1 MNRACNIFSGC
12 QLCIATVLLACVT
25 GCEGGQQEISQPSYK
40 YIIENGPRPPPARTG
55 IGTAGVGHPLP
66 NHPFPIDPL
75 PVHPHP
81 VRPIPVDRPMPSP
94 LYRCPWLPGHMLY

>member
-1 MNRACNIFSGC
+1 
-12 QLCIATVLLACVT
+12 
-25 GCEGGQQEISQPSYK
+25 
-40 YIIENGPRPPPARTG
+40 
-55 IGTAGVGHPLP
+55 
-66 NHPFPIDPL
+66 L